1 MSLMKTRLFVHII
14 IQTVIHFFFWV
25 GVYYFYI
32 YFLGYGS
39 NNVAYVNRYALFLLP
54 ITIVTSY
61 VFYFY
66 LIPNYLLQNKKKL
79 FLLYTV
85 YTLIISSFFVIVSIL
100 YGYFLLHDYH
110 NESTLPIT
118 KTILTIYLSVY
129 FIVFVVISI
138 SLISHNFKS
147 ISKNEE
153 LKTKFFQT
161 QLQLKEQELKYLKMQ
176 IHPHFLFN
184 TLNTMYGFALK
195 KSEETPEI
203 ILKLSG
209 LLDYILY
216 QVNKPS
222 VLLKDEIQH
231 IENYISLEKIRFQDS
246 LKITFNKPKIAAT
259 TFIQPMLL
267 LPFVENAFKHGK
279 RIDGLLSIT
288 VAIQILNDQLLFDIK
303 NSSEKKEQSEN
314 GIGLENIKKRLDM
327 LFADQYDL
335 KISEDHQEFNVS
347 LKIPLR
353 YES

>member
-14 IQTVIHFFFWV
+14 IQIIIHFFFWV
-25 GVYYFYI
+25 GVYYFFI

-39 NNVAYVNRYALFLLP
+39 SNVAYVNRYALFLFP
-54 ITIVTSY
+54 ATITTSY
-61 VFYFY
+61 IFYFY

-195 KSEETPEI
+195 QSEETPEI

-209 LLDYILY
+209 LLDYIF
-216 QVNKPS
+216 VPS
-222 VLLKDEIQH
+222 E
-231 IENYISLEKIRFQDS
+231 
-246 LKITFNKPKIAAT
+246 
-259 TFIQPMLL
+259 
-267 LPFVENAFKHGK
+267 
-279 RIDGLLSIT
+279 
-288 VAIQILNDQLLFDIK
+288 
-303 NSSEKKEQSEN
+303 
-314 GIGLENIKKRLDM
+314 
-327 LFADQYDL
+327 
-335 KISEDHQEFNVS
+335 
-347 LKIPLR
+347 
-353 YES
+353 